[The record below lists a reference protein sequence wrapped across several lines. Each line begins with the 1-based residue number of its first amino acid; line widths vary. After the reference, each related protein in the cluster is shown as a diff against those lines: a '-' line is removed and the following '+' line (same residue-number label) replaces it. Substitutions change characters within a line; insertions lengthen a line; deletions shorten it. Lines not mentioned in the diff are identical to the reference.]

1 MKAVMTRRRGTSFIY
16 LRHALARGRHPR
28 SAVSLHHGGATI
40 PLACPERALRVFFF
54 CLVLACPVPL
64 LAQDDWPAT
73 GLDFGHLRSVALA
86 RCYDN
91 PVELIGCYRAIAGA
105 LGVASDLRLTASELR
120 AGEVP
125 VKTFGMLNVVRSS
138 EDDSLTS
145 VYQFWQA
152 SIARR
157 DRDIRNLQAHFRD
170 TQAERIDFAGIV
182 AFLRTVTPKEK
193 EAELTARGINEYFAV
208 VIDPHTQISTRR
220 ALADSMNGADS
231 SFVGVG
237 ISVYKLGTRYLVTA
251 VEANGPAQAQ
261 GVRVND
267 ILTHIDGQSTR
278 ALSLEQLIASVRGRE
293 NSAVTLS
300 LLRNGQSLQLVVPR
314 RKLVREVVEARL
326 ARSDKR
332 AHGYVRLRDFMH
344 DQGCDK
350 TAAAIRR
357 LRAQG
362 AQGWILDLR
371 GNTGGSVAIA
381 VCVAGLFLGPGELAA
396 YRIDSES
403 KHRQDYVTSSDQAT
417 RSPLAVLVD
426 GVSASGS
433 ELLSGALQDN
443 KRAWIVGEQT
453 FGKGTAQSVHEFRI
467 PGATGL
473 TRNDTTGLFFLASG
487 RTTQLQGITPD
498 FVVPFQPDASEEERF
513 TPREKDAYIAPI
525 ATSQDPWISPRLEE
539 IRKVSACVEKNGQA
553 RSRFAASQVQAD
565 YQMLYAIDVLDCQ

>member
-1 MKAVMTRRRGTSFIY
+1 M
-16 LRHALARGRHPR
+16 
-28 SAVSLHHGGATI
+28 
-40 PLACPERALRVFFF
+40 RVFFF
-54 CLVLACPVPL
+54 CLALACPVPL

-73 GLDFGHLRSVALA
+73 GLDFGHLERMALA

-91 PVELIGCYRAIAGA
+91 PLELIGCYRAIAGA
-105 LGVASDLRLTASELR
+105 MGLVSDFRLTTSER
-120 AGEVP
+120 REGELP
-125 VKTFGMLNVVRSS
+125 VKTFGMLNVVRSR
-138 EDDSLTS
+138 EEDSLSS

-152 SIARR
+152 TIARR
-157 DRDIRNLQAHFRD
+157 DRDVRNLQAHFREAR
-170 TQAERIDFAGIV
+170 AERIDFAAIV
-182 AFLRTVTPKEK
+182 AFLKTVTPKEK

-208 VIDPHTQISTRR
+208 VFDPHTQISTRR
-220 ALADSMNGADS
+220 ALADSMNGAAS

-251 VEANGPAQAQ
+251 VEAYGPAQAQ

-267 ILTHIDGQSTR
+267 FLTHIDGQSTR
-278 ALSLEQLIASVRGRE
+278 ALPLAQLIASVRGPE
-293 NSAVTLS
+293 NSAVTLT
-300 LLRNGQSLQLVVPR
+300 LLRNGQSLQRVVPR
-314 RKLVREVVEARL
+314 RTLVREVVEARL

-332 AHGYVRLRDFMH
+332 AYGYVRLRDFMQ

-350 TAAAIRR
+350 TAAALRR

-362 AQGWILDLR
+362 AHGWILDLR
-371 GNTGGSVAIA
+371 GNTGGSIAIA

-403 KHRQDYVTSSDQAT
+403 KHRQDYVTTSDQAT

-433 ELLSGALQDN
+433 ELLAGALQDN
-443 KRAWIVGEQT
+443 KRGWIVGEQT
-453 FGKGTAQSVHEFRI
+453 FGKGTAQSVHEFGI

-498 FVVPFQPDASEEERF
+498 FVVPFQPDATDEERF

-525 ATSQDPWISPRLEE
+525 ATSQEQWISPRLEA

-565 YQMLYAIDVLDCQ
+565 YQMLYALDVLDCQ